1 MSEANGIRDLP
12 KQGVQSILEGFSI
25 DDSERSLPQVPN
37 ETLGRSSVSQTLSSS
52 FNRLRRGITNRIGK
66 HTSQPQHQ
74 TSNEIDA
81 DQLSPT
87 SLRTHLTAYQATV
100 RTLHAQNDH
109 NAELLGCLEAAVTEK
124 DAEISRLRNEEMEKD
139 LRLQA
144 QHRDFQAQLSAEQT
158 AREQVTN
165 TLELMCQELEA
176 LKEAQ
181 NGPNPMDVSVTDNT
195 DLNRERD
202 RAEQER
208 HKLAEELKKTKTEY
222 EQALASKN
230 REVNLE
236 IERIKKHMEEQMRKE
251 RAEATRASEHQLQSI
266 MLESRAFKEKH
277 EKDTKER
284 KVDEKALLENIKA
297 SIDPILKSDYK
308 SSVQISVGTR
318 LKHLQEE
325 VTNYLPPTVNKKRG
339 AAVTTDD
346 TFGDLTLGGYRD
358 EKHVHFASTP
368 IRPEIS
374 NINLTTPPRT
384 HKEETIAESV
394 LHNTMQML
402 ASEFKRT
409 REPKI
414 QKFRGGTSSGALLV
428 FKSWMQDIECAIKDR
443 NLNNEEALQLVK
455 EFSEGC
461 ARDNINFYLE
471 VTDNPSVDGLFENL
485 RQVFSSGED
494 GQQMLAE
501 FYSRVQNPKESVKE
515 FGESLLQIARKIM
528 TTKPEFKVDIDNT
541 LKARFADG
549 LRDHYHQ
556 AMAREMI
563 RSRPTLSYVAYK
575 SEVLKTL
582 GPNVKPRSIT
592 TSKLE
597 TSDIESPP
605 KKRKRESD
613 LDQKINAAI
622 EENRKLS
629 ERLSAFDPKT
639 ITDTVINAVQGNY
652 QSNKPAG
659 FAPKQFKPSQFYGK
673 PREPQLVP
681 GTDGSLKP
689 EIDCNYCKDLGH
701 LKYNCPKLKEKEA
714 KMAGHRDYNKSKKEN

>member
-1 MSEANGIRDLP
+1 MAEANGIRDLP
-12 KQGVQSILEGFSI
+12 KQGIQSILEGFSI

-37 ETLGRSSVSQTLSSS
+37 ETLGLSSVSQTLSSS
-52 FNRLRRGITNRIGK
+52 LNRLRRGITNRIGK

-74 TSNEIDA
+74 TSTEVDA
-81 DQLSPT
+81 EQLSPT
-87 SLRTHLTAYQATV
+87 SLRTHLTAYQPMV
-100 RTLHAQNDH
+100 RTLHEQNDR
-109 NAELLGCLEAAVTEK
+109 NAELLGCLEAAVMEK
-124 DAEISRLRNEEMEKD
+124 DVEISRLHNEEMEKD

-144 QHRDFQAQLSAEQT
+144 QYRDFQAQLSAEQN
-158 AREQVTN
+158 ARGQVTN
-165 TLELMCQELEA
+165 MLELMRQELEA

-181 NGPNPMDVSVTDNT
+181 SGPNPMDFSVTDNE
-195 DLNRERD
+195 DLNREHD
-202 RAEQER
+202 RAEQEKR
-208 HKLAEELKKTKTEY
+208 KLAEELEKTKTEY

-230 REVNLE
+230 REVSLE
-236 IERIKKHMEEQMRKE
+236 IEQIKKHMEEQMRKE
-251 RAEATRASEHQLQSI
+251 RVEAIRTSEHQLQSI
-266 MLESRAFKEKH
+266 MSELRALKDKH

-284 KVDEKALLENIKA
+284 KVEEKTLLENIKA
-297 SIDPILKSDYK
+297 SIDPIIKSDHK
-308 SSVQISVGTR
+308 TSDNIGVGAR

-325 VTNYLPPTVNKKRG
+325 VTNYLPPTVNKKQG

-358 EKHVHFASTP
+358 AKHVHFASTP
-368 IRPEIS
+368 IRPDIS

-394 LHNTMQML
+394 LHNTMQTL
-402 ASEFKRT
+402 ASEFKRI

-414 QKFRGGTSSGALLV
+414 QKFRGSTSSSALLV

-443 NLNNEEALQLVK
+443 NLNNDEALQLIK

-471 VTDNPSVDGLFENL
+471 VTDNPSVDGIFENL
-485 RQVFSSGED
+485 RQVFSSED
-494 GQQMLAE
+494 GQQMLAK

-515 FGESLLQIARKIM
+515 FGESILQIARKIM
-528 TTKPEFKVDIDNT
+528 MTKPEFKVDIDNT

-563 RSRPTLSYVAYK
+563 NSRPTLSYVAYK

-597 TSDIESPP
+597 TSDVESPP
-605 KKRKRESD
+605 KKRKCESE

-652 QSNKPAG
+652 QSSKPAG

-681 GTDGSLKP
+681 GTDGSLKA

-714 KMAGHRDYNKSKKEN
+714 RMAGHRDYNKSKKEN

>member
-1 MSEANGIRDLP
+1 M
-12 KQGVQSILEGFSI
+12 
-25 DDSERSLPQVPN
+25 
-37 ETLGRSSVSQTLSSS
+37 
-52 FNRLRRGITNRIGK
+52 
-66 HTSQPQHQ
+66 H
-74 TSNEIDA
+74 
-81 DQLSPT
+81 
-87 SLRTHLTAYQATV
+87 THLTAYQATV
-100 RTLHAQNDH
+100 RTLHEQNDH
-109 NAELLGCLEAAVTEK
+109 NAELLGCLEAAVMEK

-144 QHRDFQAQLSAEQT
+144 QHRDFQAQLSVEQN
-158 AREQVTN
+158 AHEQVTN
-165 TLELMCQELEA
+165 TLELMRQELEA

-181 NGPNPMDVSVTDNT
+181 SGPNPMDFSVTDNE

-202 RAEQER
+202 RAEQEKR
-208 HKLAEELKKTKTEY
+208 KLAEELEKTKTEY
-222 EQALASKN
+222 EQALTSKN
-230 REVNLE
+230 REVSLE
-236 IERIKKHMEEQMRKE
+236 IERIKKHMGEQMRKE
-251 RAEATRASEHQLQSI
+251 RAEATRTSEHQLQSI
-266 MLESRAFKEKH
+266 MSELRALRDKH

-284 KVDEKALLENIKA
+284 KVEEKTLLENIKA
-297 SIDPILKSDYK
+297 SIDPILKSDHK
-308 SSVQISVGTR
+308 TSDHIGVGTR

-325 VTNYLPPTVNKKRG
+325 VTNYLPPTVNKKWG

-346 TFGDLTLGGYRD
+346 TFGDLTLGEYRD
-358 EKHVHFASTP
+358 AKHVHFASTP

-384 HKEETIAESV
+384 HKDEKIAESV
-394 LHNTMQML
+394 LHNTMQTL

-409 REPKI
+409 HETKI
-414 QKFRGGTSSGALLV
+414 QKFRGGTSSGTLLI
-428 FKSWMQDIECAIKDR
+428 FKSWMQDIKRAIKDR
-443 NLNNEEALQLVK
+443 NLNNDKALQLVK

-461 ARDNINFYLE
+461 ACDNINFYLE

-515 FGESLLQIARKIM
+515 FGESILQIARKIM
-528 TTKPEFKVDIDNT
+528 TAKPEFKVDIDNT

-563 RSRPTLSYVAYK
+563 NSRPTLSYVAYK

-582 GPNVKPRSIT
+582 GPNVKPRRIT

-597 TSDIESPP
+597 TSDIKSPP
-605 KKRKRESD
+605 KKRKRESELD
-613 LDQKINAAI
+613 LKINAPI

-629 ERLSAFDPKT
+629 ERLNAFDPKR
-639 ITDTVINAVQGNY
+639 ITDTVINTVQGNY
-652 QSNKPAG
+652 QNNKPAG
-659 FAPKQFKPSQFYGK
+659 FAPRQFKPSQFYGK
-673 PREPQLVP
+673 PCEPQLVP

-689 EIDCNYCKDLGH
+689 ETDCNYCKDLGH
-701 LKYNCPKLKEKEA
+701 LKYNCLKLKEKEA
-714 KMAGHRDYNKSKKEN
+714 

>member
-1 MSEANGIRDLP
+1 
-12 KQGVQSILEGFSI
+12 
-25 DDSERSLPQVPN
+25 
-37 ETLGRSSVSQTLSSS
+37 
-52 FNRLRRGITNRIGK
+52 
-66 HTSQPQHQ
+66 
-74 TSNEIDA
+74 
-81 DQLSPT
+81 
-87 SLRTHLTAYQATV
+87 
-100 RTLHAQNDH
+100 
-109 NAELLGCLEAAVTEK
+109 
-124 DAEISRLRNEEMEKD
+124 
-139 LRLQA
+139 
-144 QHRDFQAQLSAEQT
+144 
-158 AREQVTN
+158 
-165 TLELMCQELEA
+165 
-176 LKEAQ
+176 
-181 NGPNPMDVSVTDNT
+181 
-195 DLNRERD
+195 
-202 RAEQER
+202 
-208 HKLAEELKKTKTEY
+208 
-222 EQALASKN
+222 
-230 REVNLE
+230 
-236 IERIKKHMEEQMRKE
+236 MEEQMCKE
-251 RAEATRASEHQLQSI
+251 RAEATRTSKHQLQSI
-266 MLESRAFKEKH
+266 MSELRSLKDKH
-277 EKDTKER
+277 EKDTKAR
-284 KVDEKALLENIKA
+284 KVEEKTLLENIKA
-297 SIDPILKSDYK
+297 SIDPVLKLDHKTSD
-308 SSVQISVGTR
+308 QIGIGAR

-339 AAVTTDD
+339 ATVTTDD

-358 EKHVHFASTP
+358 AKHVHFASTP

-374 NINLTTPPRT
+374 NINLTPPRT
-384 HKEETIAESV
+384 HKEETIVESV
-394 LHNTMQML
+394 LHNTMQTL
-402 ASEFKRT
+402 ALEFKRT
-409 REPKI
+409 RKPKI
-414 QKFRGGTSSGALLV
+414 QKFRGGTSSGALLI

-471 VTDNPSVDGLFENL
+471 VTDSPSVDGLFENL

-501 FYSRVQNPKESVKE
+501 FYSRVQNQKESVKE

-541 LKARFADG
+541 LKARFADS

-563 RSRPTLSYVAYK
+563 HSRPTLSYVAYK

-582 GPNVKPRSIT
+582 GPNVKPHSIT

-597 TSDIESPP
+597 TSDIASPP
-605 KKRKRESD
+605 KKRKRKSE
-613 LDQKINAAI
+613 LDQKINTAI

-652 QSNKPAG
+652 QSSKPAG

-714 KMAGHRDYNKSKKEN
+714 RMAGHWDYNKSKKEN